1 MTIGAPEFFGPTV
14 EIGILKVAEKVER
27 AELFEECG
35 HSLALEKP
43 QRLSKCLI
51 EFFLGK

>member
-1 MTIGAPEFFGPTV
+1 V
-14 EIGILKVAEKVER
+14 EKRILDVAEKVER

-43 QRLSKCLI
+43 QRLANCLT
-51 EFFLGK
+51 EFFLGKS